1 MDLNDLYA
9 DLILE
14 EIKHPQNQGVLPS
27 ADISVSEGVASCG
40 DVATIYLKIEAGK
53 IKQLTWKAEGCAISR
68 AGLSR
73 LSVLVQNRSIAD
85 VEKWTVSD
93 MLSVMQLKQIS
104 PGREQCLL
112 LGLRALQR
120 ALTQLSSN
128 QKHK

>member
-27 ADISVSEGVASCG
+27 ADVSVAEGVASCG

-53 IKQLTWKAEGCAISR
+53 IKQMTWEAQGCAISR

-73 LSVLVQNRSIAD
+73 LSVTVQNRSVAE
-85 VEKWTVSD
+85 VEKWTMSD
-93 MLSVMQLKQIS
+93 MLAVMQLKQIS

-120 ALTQLSSN
+120 ALTQLKSK
-128 QKHK
+128 QKLK

>member
-14 EIKHPQNQGVLPS
+14 EVKHPQNQGVLPS
-27 ADISVSEGVASCG
+27 ADISASEGVASCG
-40 DVATIYLKIEAGK
+40 DLATIYLKIEAGK
-53 IKQLTWKAEGCAISR
+53 IRQMTWEAEGCAISK
-68 AGLSR
+68 AGLSLLSTAVVNQPVTTVQQWTINEMLKLLR
-73 LSVLVQNRSIAD
+73 LD
-85 VEKWTVSD
+85 
-93 MLSVMQLKQIS
+93 QIS